1 MNPSDTETYLL
12 LVLADSNLPTGS
24 FVASSGLESY
34 FKHSF
39 DTQEGKRDAAVLAFV
54 RDSLASYARTALPF
68 VAGAH
73 RAVEG
78 LANACELTSSSASH
92 THFSTSDSS
101 KPLDLSSTLT
111 TLASLDALCEA
122 TMLNHVA
129 RRASRAQGVALL
141 TLYAKGLA
149 PPTDGELLG
158 RALDQY
164 KLRVRREEAPGH
176 LPVCWGAL
184 TAALSLP
191 LARAAHL
198 HLFLH
203 ARGLLSAAVRLN
215 ALGPY
220 AAQQLLLH
228 SVRPLVEGEAARN
241 KDDGEEAGGKHA
253 SAADAALEDALD
265 PITGPVN
272 TWPLGEIL
280 AARHDLQH
288 SRIFNS

>member
-39 DTQEGKRDAAVLAFV
+39 DVQEGKRDAAVLAFV

-73 RAVEG
+73 RAVEA
-78 LANACELTSSSASH
+78 LANTDVPDSNTASESH
-92 THFSTSDSS
+92 PPTLNSLAHC
-101 KPLDLSSTLT
+101 DLASTLT
-111 TLASLDALCEA
+111 TLAALDALCEA
-122 TMLNHVA
+122 TMLNHVS

-158 RALDQY
+158 GALDQY

-184 TAALSLP
+184 TAALGLP
-191 LARAAHL
+191 LARAVHL

-228 SVRPLVEGEAARN
+228 SVRPLVEGEAARGN
-241 KDDGEEAGGKHA
+241 EKHL
-253 SAADAALEDALD
+253 SAADPALEDALD

>member
-39 DTQEGKRDAAVLAFV
+39 DVQEGKRDAAVIAFV
-54 RDSLASYARTALPF
+54 RDSLASYSRTALPF

-73 RAVEG
+73 KAVEG
-78 LANACELTSSSASH
+78 LANACGPTSSSASH
-92 THFSTSDSS
+92 THSPTSDSS
-101 KPLDLSSTLT
+101 KPLDLSSTLI
-111 TLASLDALCEA
+111 TLAALDAICEA

-149 PPTDGELLG
+149 PPTEGELLG
-158 RALDQY
+158 HALDQY

-176 LPVCWGAL
+176 LAVCWGAL
-184 TAALSLP
+184 TAALRLP
-191 LARAAHL
+191 LARAVHL

>member
-73 RAVEG
+73 RAVEV
-78 LANACELTSSSASH
+78 LAKGNALLSSSAMDSH
-92 THFSTSDSS
+92 PPTSDPST
-101 KPLDLSSTLT
+101 PPDLTSALT
-111 TLASLDALCEA
+111 TLAALDALCEA

-149 PPTDGELLG
+149 PPRDGELLG

-191 LARAAHL
+191 LARAIHL

-228 SVRPLVEGEAARN
+228 SVRPLE
-241 KDDGEEAGGKHA
+241 DGEETDGKHPI
-253 SAADAALEDALD
+253 AADAALEDALD

>member
-39 DTQEGKRDAAVLAFV
+39 DVQEGKRDAAVIAFV

-78 LANACELTSSSASH
+78 LAKSEAPASS
-92 THFSTSDSS
+92 FTSDSPS
-101 KPLDLSSTLT
+101 PASDQPFQPDLASTLT

-184 TAALSLP
+184 TAALGLP
-191 LARAAHL
+191 LARVVHL

-228 SVRPLVEGEAARN
+228 SVRPLVEGEAAR
-241 KDDGEEAGGKHA
+241 KKEDDEETNGKHP
-253 SAADAALEDALD
+253 SAADATLEDTLD

>member
-39 DTQEGKRDAAVLAFV
+39 DVQEGKRDSAVLAFV

-78 LANACELTSSSASH
+78 LAKSEVPTSS
-92 THFSTSDSS
+92 FTSDSPS
-101 KPLDLSSTLT
+101 PASDLPFQPDLASTLT
-111 TLASLDALCEA
+111 TLAFLDALCEA

-149 PPTDGELLG
+149 PPTEGELLG

-184 TAALSLP
+184 TAALGLP
-191 LARAAHL
+191 LARAVHL

-228 SVRPLVEGEAARN
+228 SVRPLVEGEAAR
-241 KDDGEEAGGKHA
+241 GKHP
-253 SAADAALEDALD
+253 SAADTALEDALD

>member
-39 DTQEGKRDAAVLAFV
+39 DAQEGKRDAAVLAFV

-78 LANACELTSSSASH
+78 LARGIALT
-92 THFSTSDSS
+92 STSDLHFPTSH
-101 KPLDLSSTLT
+101 PHFHPDLASTLT

-184 TAALSLP
+184 TAALRLP
-191 LARAAHL
+191 LTRAVHL

-228 SVRPLVEGEAARN
+228 SVRPLVEGEAGRWLTN
-241 KDDGEEAGGKHA
+241 GKHP
-253 SAADAALEDALD
+253 SAADVALEDAVD